1 MVSYTAA
8 QDRIDR
14 SNEKGKVNRIKN
26 FSIRKLILFFKI
38 IVFVFNEEKKSNILR
53 LSVSEF
59 SSLLEILFFS
69 CVYEIAE

>member
-26 FSIRKLILFFKI
+26 FSIRKLLLFFKI
-38 IVFVFNEEKKSNILR
+38 IVFVFNENKKKY
-53 LSVSEF
+53 F
-59 SSLLEILFFS
+59 APQ
-69 CVYEIAE
+69 CK